1 PILAS
6 SLLVKV
12 YGADDNAEIPAGY
25 KTGIHMFGSESAF
38 NLNSELYD
46 WNKSAPKVMIYFK
59 TDASAA
65 KPSSTG
71 SNFTAGSLAIA
82 GVAGLGIGAVIT
94 AVAAKAVGRKKK
106 TA

>member
-1 PILAS
+1 ML
-6 SLLVKV
+6 
-12 YGADDNAEIPAGY
+12 
-25 KTGIHMFGSESAF
+25 
-38 NLNSELYD
+38 
-46 WNKSAPKVMIYFK
+46 FK

-106 TA
+106 TAA